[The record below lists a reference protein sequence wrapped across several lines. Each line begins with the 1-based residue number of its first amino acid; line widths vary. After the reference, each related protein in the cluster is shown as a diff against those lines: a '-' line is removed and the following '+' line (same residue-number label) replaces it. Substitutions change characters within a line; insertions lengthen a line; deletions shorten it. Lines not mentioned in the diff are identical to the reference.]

1 MDGYKGLIMWFD
13 IFYFSSE
20 YEKVSRYILGPSFIA
35 IISDYYFV
43 FIIGGIGILI
53 VNTNFLPSSST
64 DLFNI
69 LHFKT
74 LHYCYV
80 CIFIS
85 RVLE

>member
-20 YEKVSRYILGPSFIA
+20 YEKVSRFIA